1 MSGAGEMSL
10 GWTGRVMRMLD
21 AVCTLVLVNLLI
33 LLGTLVGLGVLGAMP
48 SAAAGAVVLLRDAER
63 RERDGGALR
72 LFVRVYRAE
81 FVRSNVTGLPFVAVG
96 LLAVAD
102 LSVLPLLAAPVA
114 AAIGALTVIVGI
126 ISALA
131 ALFIAVLLARYDDPP
146 RAVRR
151 YALSAVLAS
160 PLTAVGVLIALA
172 GCVVIALAAPVGI
185 PLIGAAAPLAVAARL
200 IDRRLIQLDPQPA
213 A

>member
-10 GWTGRVMRMLD
+10 GWTGRVMRMLN

-33 LLGTLVGLGVLGAMP
+33 LLGTLIGLGVLGAMP
-48 SAAAGAVVLLRDAER
+48 SATAGAVVLLRDAET

-81 FVRSNVTGLPFVAVG
+81 FVRSNVTGLPFVAAG

-114 AAIGALTVIVGI
+114 AAIGVLTVIVGI

-131 ALFIAVLLARYDDPP
+131 ALFVAVLLARYDDPP

-172 GCVVIALAAPVGI
+172 GCAVIALAVPVGI

>member
-1 MSGAGEMSL
+1 MNGTGEMSL

-21 AVCTLVLVNLLI
+21 AMCTLVLVNLLI

-48 SAAAGAVVLLRDAER
+48 SATAGAVVLLRDAER
-63 RERDGGALR
+63 RERHGGALR

-81 FVRSNVTGLPFVAVG
+81 FVRSNVTGLPFVAAG

-102 LSVLPLLAAPVA
+102 LSLLPLLAAPVA
-114 AAIGALTVIVGI
+114 AAIGVLTVIVGI

-172 GCVVIALAAPVGI
+172 GCAVIALAAPVGI